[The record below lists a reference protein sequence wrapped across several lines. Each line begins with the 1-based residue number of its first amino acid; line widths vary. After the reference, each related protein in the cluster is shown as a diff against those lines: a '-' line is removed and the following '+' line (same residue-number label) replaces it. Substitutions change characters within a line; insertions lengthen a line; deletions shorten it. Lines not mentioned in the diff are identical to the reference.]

1 MITRVGTVSLF
12 VNDQDAAKTFYT
24 EKLGFEVHLDVPF
37 GPNLRW
43 LSVSPPGAETEVIL
57 YKPDE
62 NWEHYRQVI
71 GKSQAITFSVDDIDQ
86 TIADL
91 QAKGVRVPMGIMTED
106 WGRHAFILDHED
118 NMLLLVQETP
128 LG

>member
-1 MITRVGTVSLF
+1 MITKIGTVCVF
-12 VNDQDAAKTFYT
+12 VNDQDAAKAFYT
-24 EKLGFEVHLDVPF
+24 EKLGFELHEDVPM
-37 GPNLRW
+37 GPDTRW
-43 LSVSPPGAETEVIL
+43 LSVAPPGAETEVVL

-71 GKSQAITFSVDDIDQ
+71 GKSQAVTFAVTDLTE

-91 QAKGVRVPMGIMTED
+91 QAKGVRVPMGIMEEA

-118 NMLLLVQETP
+118 NMLLLVETT
-128 LG
+128 